1 MNANKK
7 IVIAAIVMLLAVFC
21 VMSACKKN
29 IANSGNGE
37 VVVVTD
43 ENGVPITDENGEATF
58 FCNGGS
64 VSVWVI
70 EEVI

>member
-1 MNANKK
+1 MNSNKK

-29 IANSGNGE
+29 IANSGDGE

-43 ENGVPITDENGEATF
+43 ENGVPITDENGEAVTVVLDTTKRKRRA
-58 FCNGGS
+58 CL
-64 VSVWVI
+64 
-70 EEVI
+70 